1 MNGRIVI
8 KSRHAFIASSGLAI
22 ACAACTQDAV
32 QPSTDCAS
40 LLAQLDQAA
49 AVASASQ
56 EGTAAAARDEG
67 EKLCLEGKVEKGA
80 AKLNEAISQLS
91 SPTQEV

>member
-1 MNGRIVI
+1 M
-8 KSRHAFIASSGLAI
+8 KSRYAFIASSGLAI

-49 AVASASQ
+49 AVASAAQ
-56 EGTAAAARDEG
+56 EGTAAAARNEG
-67 EKLCLEGKVEKGA
+67 EKLCLEGKVKKGA
-80 AKLNEAISQLS
+80 AKLNEAILQISPPSQ
-91 SPTQEV
+91 

>member
-1 MNGRIVI
+1 M
-8 KSRHAFIASSGLAI
+8 KSRHALIASYGLAI

-40 LLAQLDQAA
+40 LLAQYDQAA
-49 AVASASQ
+49 AAASAEQMSA
-56 EGTAAAARDEG
+56 TTAARDEG
-67 EKLCLEGKVEKGA
+67 KNLCFEGKTNEGT

-91 SPTQEV
+91 SPTK